1 MKQRS
6 ILVTLLLC
14 VLLLTGCGTAA
25 PAPDTTPTPTQ
36 EAAAAPTP
44 TPDPLSTL
52 PYEDGQLYAAAYLGY
67 LEPKDLDFSARRISA
82 GGSCRCTTSRT
93 EILSHH
99 SA

>member
-25 PAPDTTPTPTQ
+25 PAPDATPTPTQ

-67 LEPKDLDFSARRISA
+67 LEPKDLDFFRRA
-82 GGSCRCTTSRT
+82 GAAGAPHLGRRF
-93 EILSHH
+93 LSYHP
-99 SA
+99 A

>member
-25 PAPDTTPTPTQ
+25 PAPDATSTPTQ

-44 TPDPLSTL
+44 D
-52 PYEDGQLYAAAYLGY
+52 
-67 LEPKDLDFSARRISA
+67 ARPA
-82 GGSCRCTTSRT
+82 
-93 EILSHH
+93 EHP
-99 SA
+99 AV